1 MVPDRRFGVIILG
14 NRTGTSL
21 NRTADKAMEIALSL
35 PPATVEALR
44 ASVVMTDSE
53 MMTYIGTYSQGLR
66 TMEIV
71 KHDGRLYVKQGSQE
85 NVLNK
90 IGAQE
95 LSYQGGRIVL
105 VPGAGGKI
113 EYLHIGGRS
122 WKNTR
127 VN

>member
-1 MVPDRRFGVIILG
+1 
-14 NRTGTSL
+14 
-21 NRTADKAMEIALSL
+21 
-35 PPATVEALR
+35 
-44 ASVVMTDSE
+44 

-71 KHDGRLYVKQGSQE
+71 KRDGRLYVKQGSQE
-85 NVLNK
+85 NVLTK